1 MEDKDFLGYFAHLG
15 PNKSS
20 QEIKQASTNIVNT
33 LIASG
38 ATVSVATNRKRAS
51 SHDDKD
57 EKVIKAKMLAKLQEK
72 YLKGDLG
79 DDMSAD
85 VNYTLKR
92 LIGGV
97 VSDNHQMK
105 KGFFVALVAVLGRF
119 KSQIDLTKVL
129 AFLKEETKVN
139 KLMKN
144 TEINAAILGKLM
156 VASAV
161 VESQAYQTSST

>member
-1 MEDKDFLGYFAHLG
+1 
-15 PNKSS
+15 
-20 QEIKQASTNIVNT
+20 
-33 LIASG
+33 
-38 ATVSVATNRKRAS
+38 
-51 SHDDKD
+51 
-57 EKVIKAKMLAKLQEK
+57 MLAKLQEK

-144 TEINAAILGKLM
+144 TEVNAAILGKLM

>member
-1 MEDKDFLGYFAHLG
+1 MEDKDFLGYFANLG
-15 PNKSS
+15 PNKNS

-51 SHDDKD
+51 SHDEKD

-79 DDMSAD
+79 DDMTAD

-119 KSQIDLTKVL
+119 KS
-129 AFLKEETKVN
+129 
-139 KLMKN
+139 
-144 TEINAAILGKLM
+144 
-156 VASAV
+156 
-161 VESQAYQTSST
+161 